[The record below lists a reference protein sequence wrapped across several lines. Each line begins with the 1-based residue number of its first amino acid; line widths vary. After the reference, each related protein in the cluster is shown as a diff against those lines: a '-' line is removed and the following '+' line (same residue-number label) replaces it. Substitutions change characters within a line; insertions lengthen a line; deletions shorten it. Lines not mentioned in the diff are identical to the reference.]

1 MQLSPRQYQVDPT
14 GSSYVADT
22 RPLMAAMGAQAASQI
37 EGNRM
42 MQETVQRGM
51 KGVEDF
57 AARRQLAAARAQL
70 GTLSIDDPE
79 YGQKL
84 SGLVMDNP
92 LAFTNEKT
100 AGVAN
105 FAFKQAS
112 DSFLAKEKI
121 KADSLSRYQDYR
133 YQLDLAQRRMLGDQS
148 YASKQNA
155 KLAADVFRSKSAVL
169 TSNLK
174 NIDDALLTART
185 EDLPYLQS
193 ERAKIQGELESVNT
207 DYETSLKQSIEP
219 SAVNVI
225 EPLGAP
231 PLPGQEVPM
240 DNEVLSPNLSTQQN
254 LDASLF
260 PGVVEGPNTPPFLS
274 DEENRPPLMSAM
286 SPETAAPISPSD
298 IQYSEP
304 MQNLSAPVTPAASAA
319 LVPPMAPTAPVAPAA
334 TAQPSASFTPE
345 QIAASR
351 QAFYESQSKKSSS
364 SAQPGKMTQSS
375 IDALVRV
382 TPAVNQAQ
390 VEYDN
395 MDTQLKILDNQ
406 IKEAAEFSAD
416 TTKLK
421 ADREALLK
429 ALPAA
434 KNKLELFKAAS
445 ELKLSEFGTAQE
457 ALDFLRTEEAIQQDK
472 LKRAEAATAAA
483 TGAPAAAAPA
493 AGAGTTAPTPPA
505 PPVGSDPLEQVAID
519 RELKRKAGPEP
530 VSPEINKKWTENKQ
544 KIMDVIPPKE
554 LMMIADE
561 VYGDSVLGVS
571 LPADKTR
578 LTKLIQVRLSDN
590 KKISGEGKTLGFY
603 QDGKYVSQED
613 LVAALVDDIIR
624 ARQSGIKKTNAATA
638 TPAPSTL
645 PVTGA
650 KGTSIPQ

>member
-1 MQLSPRQYQVDPT
+1 
-14 GSSYVADT
+14 
-22 RPLMAAMGAQAASQI
+22 MAAMGAQAASQI